1 MHATVRI
8 AAFAA
13 GVALLGGG
21 AAAVGRATDARPL
34 LDGGRPGA
42 GSGSTM
48 AMSGHEDASM
58 GDMKPMAVG
67 ADGTRLSLDGIT
79 LAPAY
84 DRLPAGG
91 TVTWGFRILDRAGVP
106 IRRFELD
113 QTKLVHLI
121 VSRTDLTGYQHLH
134 PSLATD
140 GTFSVALALD
150 HPGRYRAIA
159 DFTTGG
165 RRYVLGTTLTA
176 PGVATN
182 MPLPATATAASVDG
196 YQVALHRPAG
206 LVAGRESE
214 MTFSVTRAGRPAA
227 DLQPYLGA
235 YGHLVALHQG
245 DLAYSHVHPTGD
257 DLARGAITF
266 HTELPVAGAYR
277 LFLQFRTG
285 GRVHTA
291 AFTQNATT
299 S

>member
-1 MHATVRI
+1 MHATLRI
-8 AAFAA
+8 VVFAA
-13 GVALLGGG
+13 GVALLGGA

-34 LDGGRPGA
+34 LDGGRSRA
-42 GSGSTM
+42 SSGS
-48 AMSGHEDASM
+48 AMSGHGDAAM
-58 GDMKPMAVG
+58 GDMKPMAAG

-79 LAPAY
+79 LAPAF
-84 DRLPAGG
+84 DRLPAGRP
-91 TVTWGFRILDRAGVP
+91 VTWRFRILDRAGLP
-106 IRRFELD
+106 IHRFELD

-134 PSLATD
+134 PGLAAD

-150 HPGRYRAIA
+150 RPGRYRAIA

-182 MPLPATATAASVDG
+182 VPLPATDTTASVDG
-196 YQVALHRPAG
+196 YQVSLHRPGG

-257 DLARGAITF
+257 DPAHGAITF

-285 GRVHTA
+285 GRVHTT